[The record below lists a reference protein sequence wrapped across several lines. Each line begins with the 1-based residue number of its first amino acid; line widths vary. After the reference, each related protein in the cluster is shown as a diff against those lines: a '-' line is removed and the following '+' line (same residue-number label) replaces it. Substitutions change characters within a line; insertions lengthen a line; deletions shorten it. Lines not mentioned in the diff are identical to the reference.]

1 MEPTGVQIENFEI
14 FSRNGISVL
23 KKFCDISSLRAKIY
37 YEERWLLTSQDGL
50 SATEVSSIEQVL
62 WNHRVGETILR
73 AGQKSVDVGS
83 FSTLVGERYL
93 DNFVIDAAILHY
105 LQDGQ
110 DQVGSK
116 ALYLPS
122 ETHTWLNTNNEPFIN
137 RKLQEVL
144 AVSRK
149 SESDLLLLPLHT
161 NGSHWGLV
169 VIDLLGRQLLFDDGY
184 KLKPATGVLTTIK
197 HILDVFHQLL
207 PGSLYLSNFFWT
219 SAKLMLLSVLECHL
233 SMTVVCLGKE
243 QGVAVSVLF

>member
-1 MEPTGVQIENFEI
+1 M
-14 FSRNGISVL
+14 
-23 KKFCDISSLRAKIY
+23 
-37 YEERWLLTSQDGL
+37 
-50 SATEVSSIEQVL
+50 L

-149 SESDLLLLPLHT
+149 SEFDLLPLPLHM

-207 PGSLYLSNFFWT
+207 PARFFMF
-219 SAKLMLLSVLECHL
+219 KQFLLDICK
-233 SMTVVCLGKE
+233 C
-243 QGVAVSVLF
+243 F

>member
-1 MEPTGVQIENFEI
+1 M
-14 FSRNGISVL
+14 
-23 KKFCDISSLRAKIY
+23 
-37 YEERWLLTSQDGL
+37 
-50 SATEVSSIEQVL
+50 L

-83 FSTLVGERYL
+83 FSTLVGERYMYL
-93 DNFVIDAAILHY
+93 DNFVIDAAILPY

-116 ALYLPS
+116 ALYLLS

-149 SESDLLLLPLHT
+149 SEFDLLLLPLHI

-169 VIDLLGRQLLFDDGY
+169 VIDLLCRQLLFDDGF
-184 KLKPATGVLTTIK
+184 KLKPATSVLTTIK
-197 HILDVFHQLL
+197 RILDVFHQLL
-207 PGSLYLSNFFWT
+207 PGSLCLSNFFWT
-219 SAKLMLLSVLECHL
+219 SANAFERFGMPSQHDCGVSGEGTGSCGVGVILAARDFIFKGVDGTISQFEWQYTEMRHLRKKLMIQILKWAS
-233 SMTVVCLGKE
+233 K
-243 QGVAVSVLF
+243 

>member
-1 MEPTGVQIENFEI
+1 M
-14 FSRNGISVL
+14 
-23 KKFCDISSLRAKIY
+23 
-37 YEERWLLTSQDGL
+37 
-50 SATEVSSIEQVL
+50 L

-122 ETHTWLNTNNEPFIN
+122 ETHTWLNTNSEPFIN

-149 SESDLLLLPLHT
+149 SEFDLLLLPLT
-161 NGSHWGLV
+161 AREWVTLGSIFHLK
-169 VIDLLGRQLLFDDGY
+169 LTLG
-184 KLKPATGVLTTIK
+184 
-197 HILDVFHQLL
+197 
-207 PGSLYLSNFFWT
+207 
-219 SAKLMLLSVLECHL
+219 
-233 SMTVVCLGKE
+233 
-243 QGVAVSVLF
+243 

>member
-1 MEPTGVQIENFEI
+1 M
-14 FSRNGISVL
+14 
-23 KKFCDISSLRAKIY
+23 
-37 YEERWLLTSQDGL
+37 
-50 SATEVSSIEQVL
+50 L

-149 SESDLLLLPLHT
+149 SEFDLLLLPLHM

-169 VIDLLGRQLLFDDGY
+169 VNDLLGRQLLLDDGY
-184 KLKPATGVLTTIK
+184 KLKPATGVHVITTIK
-197 HILDVFHQLL
+197 RILDVFHQPL
-207 PGSLYLSNFFWT
+207 PGSLCLSNFFWT
-219 SAKLMLLSVLECHL
+219 SANAFKRFGMPSKHDCGVYGEGTGSCGVGVILAARDFIFKGVDGTISQFEWQYTEMRHLRKKLMIQILKWAS
-233 SMTVVCLGKE
+233 K
-243 QGVAVSVLF
+243 